1 MAGSKA
7 EGYRKRTLA
16 GPCLLIAAIAAAII
30 FAPAAPARPDD
41 GTALKRVVRVVM
53 DNNYPPYVFSSGNGE
68 IEGILIDQWRLWEK
82 KTGIRAEISA
92 MDWSEAQ
99 DRMKKGGF
107 DVIDTL
113 FFNEERS
120 KIYDFSKPYTRID
133 VPIFFHRDI
142 PGISGAPSLKGF
154 FVAVKA
160 GDAAIDFLRRQGI
173 TDLVEFNS
181 YESIIEACK
190 NRRIT
195 IFVIDKPPALYFLY
209 KTGLHEQFRFTE
221 PLYTG
226 EFHRAVRKGN
236 HDLLSLV
243 EAGFSRITPSEYN
256 AIDKRWYG
264 IGLSYEKYLR
274 YGFLAAVLAA
284 ALFLLLMAWNHLLR
298 KKVIEKTAEL
308 SRAMGDLRKSEEQ
321 YRDLVEHSNSIILRM
336 DRQGNITFINEF
348 AESFFQ
354 VPGKAILGQN
364 IIGTFVTEREPEGRD
379 MKRIIEDLSTRPEGY
394 ANYVNEITLPPGER
408 AWIAWAVRPV
418 RDEAGNVAEFLCIGN
433 DITERKR
440 IEEALRESEEKYR
453 LLVQNSH
460 EAIFIAQDGV
470 IKFPN
475 RKTLAVTGYSEE
487 ELGRM
492 PFSRLIHPEDR
503 NMVLEKYERRLR
515 GETVSQ
521 DYVFRIL
528 DHGGNLLWVEL
539 NAVLVSW
546 EGRPAS
552 LNFVRDITERR
563 NMEEQLLR
571 ARNLEAMGTLAGGIA
586 HDFNNLLMGIQGHAT
601 LMRLGDDSDPPEQD
615 RLKSIEDL
623 VKSGADLTRQ
633 LLAFARGG
641 RYEVR
646 PTDLNAVIRKTL
658 NLFGRTRKEISI
670 HFDLEEDLTAIEADG
685 GQIEQALI
693 NLYVNA
699 WQAMPSGG
707 DLFLETRNVT
717 LDDKAAALHG
727 LPAGDYARIS
737 VTDTGVGMDE
747 QTLSRI
753 FEPFFTTREM
763 GRGTGLG
770 LASVYGIVSSH
781 QGMIH
786 VSSKKGEG
794 TTFTIHIPASG
805 SDVREVREHDDKPIR
820 GSETILVVDDEVFVK
835 EVTGKML
842 KSLGYQVLT
851 ADNGAAALK
860 IYGEQGN
867 GIDLVILDM
876 IMPGM
881 SGQETFRRLKSMNP
895 GVRAILSSGYSI
907 EDQAWSVLK
916 EGCAAFLQKP
926 FTRASLSEKIREV
939 LDRKEPFP
947 EDTEEQVTPERSSGP
962 PVDSPGPSGR

>member
-1 MAGSKA
+1 VPEPKAAGHRNRTFPGKCICIALFVAVVLCIPAVFARS
-7 EGYRKRTLA
+7 EG
-16 GPCLLIAAIAAAII
+16 GEVH
-30 FAPAAPARPDD
+30 
-41 GTALKRVVRVVM
+41 VVRVVM
-53 DNNYPPYVFSSGNGE
+53 DNNYPPYIFPGDNGK

-92 MDWSEAQ
+92 MDWGEAQ
-99 DRMKKGGF
+99 DRMKKGEF

-113 FFNEERS
+113 FFNEERAR
-120 KIYDFSKPYTRID
+120 IYDFSKPYTKID
-133 VPIFFHRDI
+133 VPIFFHKDI
-142 PGISGAPSLKGF
+142 PGISGTPSLKGF

-173 TDLVEFNS
+173 SDLVEFNS
-181 YESIIEACK
+181 YESVIEACK

-195 IFVIDKPPALYFLY
+195 VFVIDKPPALYYLY
-209 KTGLHEQFRFTE
+209 KTGLYEQFRFTE

-236 HDLLSLV
+236 HTLLELV
-243 EAGFSRITPSEYN
+243 EKGFSQITPAEYE

-264 IGLSYEKYLR
+264 TGLAYGKYLR
-274 YGFLAAVLAA
+274 YGFLVAVLAA
-284 ALFLLLMAWNHLLR
+284 ILFLLLVAWNHLLR
-298 KKVIEKTAEL
+298 KKVLEKTAEL
-308 SRAMGDLRKSEEQ
+308 SRVIGDLRKSEEK
-321 YRDLVEHSNSIILRM
+321 YRDLVEHSNSIILRI

-348 AESFFQ
+348 AEAFFQ
-354 VPGKAILGQN
+354 VPGKEVLGQN
-364 IIGTFVTEREPEGRD
+364 IIGTLVAERESTRGEI
-379 MKRIIEDLSTRPEGY
+379 KRIIEDLFASPERY
-394 ANYVNEITLPPGER
+394 ANYVNEITRSKGER
-408 AWIAWAVRPV
+408 AWIAWAVKPV
-418 RDEAGNVAEFLCIGN
+418 RDGVGNITEMLCIGN
-433 DITERKR
+433 DITARKR
-440 IEEALRESEEKYR
+440 VEEAFRESEEKYR

-475 RKTLAVTGYSEE
+475 RKTLTMTGYTEE
-487 ELGRM
+487 ELAAM

-503 NMVLEKYERRLR
+503 DMVTERYKRRLS
-515 GETVSQ
+515 GEPITQ
-521 DYVFRIL
+521 AYAFRIL
-528 DHGGNLLWVEL
+528 DHWENMLWVEL

-552 LNFVRDITERR
+552 LNFVRDITDKR

-571 ARNLEAMGTLAGGIA
+571 SRNLEAMGTLAGGIA
-586 HDFNNLLMGIQGHAT
+586 HDFNNLLMGIQGHAS
-601 LMRLGDDSDPPEQD
+601 LMKLDADPGDPAQD
-615 RLKSIEDL
+615 RLKNIEEL

-641 RYEVR
+641 RYEVK
-646 PTDLNAVIRKTL
+646 PTDLNALIRKTL
-658 NLFGRTRKEISI
+658 NLFGRTRKEISV
-670 HFDLEEDLTAIEADG
+670 HLDLEEDLLAVDADG

-717 LDDKAAALHG
+717 LDDKTAALFG
-727 LPAGDYARIS
+727 LPAGDYARVS
-737 VTDTGVGMDE
+737 VTDTGVGMDG
-747 QTLSRI
+747 QTMSRI

-770 LASVYGIVSSH
+770 LASVYGIVRSH

-786 VSSKKGEG
+786 VSSEKGKG
-794 TTFTIHIPASG
+794 TTFTIHLPASG
-805 SDVREVREHDDKPIR
+805 KKIRETADRDEKIRR
-820 GSETILVVDDEVFVK
+820 GSETVLVVDDETFVT

-842 KSLGYQVLT
+842 KRLGYQVLT
-851 ADNGAAALK
+851 AANGADALK
-860 IYGEQGN
+860 IYGEKGS

-876 IMPGM
+876 IMPEM

-907 EDQAWSVLK
+907 DGQARSVLN

-926 FTRASLSEKIREV
+926 FTLASLSEKIREV
-939 LDRKEPFP
+939 LDREAALAGDPGKK
-947 EDTEEQVTPERSSGP
+947 VSPERSWEP
-962 PVDSPGPSGR
+962 PVDSPGPSGG